1 MIDPIILWVGGIVIL
16 LACVLFYLLIAELLR
31 QHPVRA
37 SHPRLRGISLNF
49 NTRTYTL
56 FFVLA
61 VLIRSLIQ
69 GLMLYGVGVFQTY
82 LITFFPVVFMVL
94 WMLYQDATHP
104 YQHHSPQDNY
114 LRELQSRLFNM
125 TGGDK
130 NLAFRLVD
138 YERCHIRPGKGET
151 SYWEAAIDR
160 LARDR
165 C

>member
-16 LACVLFYLLIAELLR
+16 LACVLFYLLIAELLK

-37 SHPRLRGISLNF
+37 SRPKQQHINLNF
-49 NTRTYTL
+49 TTRTYTL

-61 VLIRSLIQ
+61 VLIRSIVQ
-69 GLMLYGVGVFQTY
+69 GFMLYGMGIFQTF
-82 LITFFPVVFMVL
+82 LVGFFPIVFMVL
-94 WMLYQDATHP
+94 WMLYQDATQP
-104 YQHHSPQDNY
+104 YQHHSHQDSY

-130 NLAFRLVD
+130 DLAFRLVD
-138 YERCHIRPGKGET
+138 YERGRIRPGRGET